1 MEKIFMKIKGV
12 FQQQRVHTGKSDGT
26 RLSDQPSFT
35 SPHTL
40 SFPMEIEV
48 ANAVDD
54 AQQSVQALKREKKPL
69 DMIKYDDEDDDIL
82 DKTCRLAM
90 ARA

>member
-1 MEKIFMKIKGV
+1 
-12 FQQQRVHTGKSDGT
+12 
-26 RLSDQPSFT
+26 
-35 SPHTL
+35 
-40 SFPMEIEV
+40 MEIEV